1 MTAAH
6 VVLRQKPCRSY
17 FRAQPCTL
25 LKSAN
30 AETAIFDVS
39 TTSFLTMYF
48 VLGSIV
54 IVFAS
59 FFGYVAK
66 QIAVGKE
73 KPQSASAEEPGAVM
87 RRSVG

>member
-1 MTAAH
+1 MTAH
-6 VVLRQKPCRSY
+6 VDLRQKPCRSY
-17 FRAQPCTL
+17 LRAQPCAL

-30 AETAIFDVS
+30 AETAIFDLS

-54 IVFAS
+54 IVFTS

-73 KPQSASAEEPGAVM
+73 KPQSASAGESGAVL